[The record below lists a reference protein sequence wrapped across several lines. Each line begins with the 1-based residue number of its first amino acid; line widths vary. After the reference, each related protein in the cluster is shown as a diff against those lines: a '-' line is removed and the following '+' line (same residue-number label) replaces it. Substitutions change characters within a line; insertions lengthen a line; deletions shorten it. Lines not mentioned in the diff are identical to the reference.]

1 MATSPRSCR
10 TSKTTVHFPK
20 PLSRRGWFFGNL
32 LDRGKPDWSCQAS
45 EVSLVTGP
53 YDLIINL
60 EADDLKELGRIV
72 NEQVQTIPGVTKTIT
87 CVIIG

>member
-1 MATSPRSCR
+1 M
-10 TSKTTVHFPK
+10 TSKAYV
-20 PLSRRGWFFGNL
+20 L
-32 LDRGKPDWSCQAS
+32 LEAQAGKTDEVLQKVKQIAGVR

-72 NEQVQTIPGVTKTIT
+72 NEQVQVIPGVTKTIT

>member
-1 MATSPRSCR
+1 MI
-10 TSKTTVHFPK
+10 SKAYV
-20 PLSRRGWFFGNL
+20 L
-32 LDRGKPDWSCQAS
+32 LEAQAGKTDEALQKLKQIAGVR